1 MMEKEYERAKKAYE
15 EYNLNDRYNLT
26 EEILEYIKQRIEAN
40 REEIEKLMKIYKRK
54 NTYEEIKYIIEKE
67 IEEGI
72 EYKTQTQITKREDG
86 FIKAKYM
93 VSRGVVIVE
102 SYDLIESIKYM
113 IRAIKTRN
121 AVIISDI
128 EYEEKDDKHLIA
140 LIINEAYKKF
150 DMKEELIQILPYEE
164 CDYEKSDKVICTYD
178 RKNERTKEE
187 DNKKYVYIEDIDLRK
202 EAMKEYEELK
212 LEEKEVEFVNGNIN
226 EVIDRLNKKLSY
238 AVVIYTKDPK
248 KGYKFINLVKSKNV
262 FVNATLANVEDVP
275 RSENELLMY
284 KNIMYELKNDIL

>member
-1 MMEKEYERAKKAYE
+1 MMEKEYEIAKKAYK

-26 EEILEYIKQRIEAN
+26 EDMLEYIKQRIEAN

-54 NTYEEIKYIIEKE
+54 YTYDELKNVIDKE
-67 IEEGI
+67 IEDEI
-72 EYKTQTQITKREDG
+72 EYKAQTQITKREDG
-86 FIKAKYM
+86 FIKGKYK
-93 VSRGVVIVE
+93 VSIGVVAVE
-102 SYDLIESIKYM
+102 SYDLLECVKYM
-113 IRAIKTRN
+113 IEAVKTRN

-164 CDYEKSDKVICTYD
+164 CDYEKCDKVICTYD
-178 RKNERTKEE
+178 SKNERVKEE

-202 EAMKEYEELK
+202 EAMREYEELK
-212 LEEKEVEFVNGNIN
+212 LEEKEVEFINGNID
-226 EVIDRLNKKLSY
+226 EVIDRLNKKISY

-248 KGYKFINLVKSKNV
+248 KAYKFINLVKSKNV
-262 FVNATLANVEDVP
+262 FVNATLANAEEVSI
-275 RSENELLMY
+275 SENELLMY
-284 KNIMYELKNDIL
+284 KNIMYELKKEFV